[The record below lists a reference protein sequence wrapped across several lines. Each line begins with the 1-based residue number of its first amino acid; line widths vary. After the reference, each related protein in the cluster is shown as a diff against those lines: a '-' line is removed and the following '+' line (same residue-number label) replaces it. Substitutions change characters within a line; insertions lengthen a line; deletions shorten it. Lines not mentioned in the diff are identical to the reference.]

1 MEYPHF
7 QLEIHLQGVNCPFAM
22 LVYQSATTLPQHSAS
37 RSCCGAACDGCRVSV
52 ALAFPKG
59 CFRFAEKIGLQHW
72 HQTVQTSEKSHP
84 IALPEAQFQK
94 NFWSFCR
101 KKPFP
106 CCENLLRLRLPL
118 LRSLERRSGVRRRSR
133 PWPLWTMSWLV
144 NLQPSNVPSPK
155 IRSY

>member
-1 MEYPHF
+1 MENHHF

-59 CFRFAEKIGLQHW
+59 CFRFAEKIGTKHLKNPIRSRFPEHNSKRI
-72 HQTVQTSEKSHP
+72 SES
-84 IALPEAQFQK
+84 
-94 NFWSFCR
+94 SCR

-106 CCENLLRLRLPL
+106 CCACPCCDSCCDCACPCCDLSSDAVASADDHGP
-118 LRSLERRSGVRRRSR
+118 GHMD
-133 PWPLWTMSWLV
+133 TCHG
-144 NLQPSNVPSPK
+144 
-155 IRSY
+155 